1 MRTKDIELF
10 SILEILKSNDISSSS
25 LRLNLIDNGNV
36 DEKLLR
42 NNLTNRKLG
51 PDINFFMGPT
61 LKIISRQIHQD
72 KNGSSWMKIDYL
84 AKELLEWKLQLNQ
97 DIAIIFL
104 TGKYLETK
112 DVINYCN
119 SLQTEL
125 SLKSAIYIVNKN
137 SLTNLLEKNLIN
149 K

>member
-10 SILEILKSNDISSSS
+10 SILELLRSNDITSSS
-25 LRLNLIDNGNV
+25 LRLNLIDNENL

-51 PDINFFMGPT
+51 PDINFFMAPT
-61 LKIISRQIHQD
+61 LKIISRQVHQD

-84 AKELLEWKLQLNQ
+84 AKELIEWKLQLNH

-119 SLQTEL
+119 NLQTEL
-125 SLKSAIYIVNKN
+125 SLKSTIYIVNKN

>member
-1 MRTKDIELF
+1 
-10 SILEILKSNDISSSS
+10 
-25 LRLNLIDNGNV
+25 
-36 DEKLLR
+36 
-42 NNLTNRKLG
+42 
-51 PDINFFMGPT
+51 
-61 LKIISRQIHQD
+61 
-72 KNGSSWMKIDYL
+72 MKIDYL

-119 SLQTEL
+119 NLQTEL